1 MNQATGL
8 TTTVVTHVLFV
19 EQVKFL
25 SFLVPYAGR
34 FAGTTGWN
42 GVAVE
47 TTPGGW
53 GTTPDRLAPPGG

>member
-1 MNQATGL
+1 MGFVIPVGWFVRMNQATGL

-42 GVAVE
+42 GVAF
-47 TTPGGW
+47 
-53 GTTPDRLAPPGG
+53 